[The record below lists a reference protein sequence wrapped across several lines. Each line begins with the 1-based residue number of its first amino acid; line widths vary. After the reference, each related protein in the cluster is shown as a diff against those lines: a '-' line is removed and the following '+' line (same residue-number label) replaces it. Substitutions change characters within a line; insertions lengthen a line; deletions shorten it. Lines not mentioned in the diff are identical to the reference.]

1 MTGQSDRDKVNT
13 REGELRPKAPTSQS
27 PRSTGSSRR
36 LLQGE
41 REGPWLQSLG
51 LYVPQSHPIL
61 QEMKIHRLV
70 MQIFEGTD

>member
-1 MTGQSDRDKVNT
+1 MTGQSDRDKFSP

-27 PRSTGSSRR
+27 PRSTGSSGR
-36 LLQGE
+36 LRE
-41 REGPWLQSLG
+41 REGPWFQSLG
-51 LYVPQSHPIL
+51 LYVPQSHPTL